1 MPDLTVDVAREVVK
15 IAIARNAYSWDGGI
29 DRSGDEVEVVQIATD
44 LIERATTALN
54 KGIKNPNI
62 DAILEAA
69 GSAPTNG
76 HVEQTSPAPAPSEA
90 QETRSKEQAS
100 SSPVGSAEPVKE
112 AAPAAGEAVDIESI
126 YPGYDSQTV
135 DGIIKAITHFAS
147 TGDLLEEEWLQ
158 ILAYEASH
166 EAREE
171 ILKLVPTFKSDEPE
185 PAPEAPEPVIVP
197 ESTIGPVA
205 EPVGDN
211 DLEASYHGA
220 NPSRAAQER
229 LPIPPMPQTD
239 AALVMPVDITAV
251 GDAELSQLATSY
263 HSHFARAQ
271 WLQSQEEGRERYAEH
286 LEGEAHRDAFAQS
299 VARHESAI
307 PDDKRTASAVENARR
322 QAGHDA
328 DSAQPVRVWRSR
340 KIDHGIQARELKAL
354 AAIYDKAVWRIN
366 EELQRRSRLATT
378 RPIS

>member
-251 GDAELSQLATSY
+251 G
-263 HSHFARAQ
+263 
-271 WLQSQEEGRERYAEH
+271 
-286 LEGEAHRDAFAQS
+286 EAHRDAFAQS